1 VGGFWNFVVRLLKSA
16 GIEDD
21 RKWSGFS
28 VNAKSLQQ
36 YNTLWLSGMRETS
49 VCFYTEKFW
58 VFDVFVVFT
67 LCVGLYS

>member
-1 VGGFWNFVVRLLKSA
+1 VGGFWNFVVLLLKSA
-16 GIEDD
+16 GIEED

-36 YNTLWLSGMRETS
+36 YNTLWLSGICETS
-49 VCFYTEKFW
+49 GCFHTEKFG
-58 VFDVFVVFT
+58 VFDVSELFT